1 MTGNSRRQSR
11 GRLATHET
19 IVTERCTA
27 FRYCHIGDVRMAII
41 VSEMP
46 RKAAG
51 VSGMNAGLPRKQPVC
66 ADVKQT
72 RRNQCSDLLVL
83 GARAIGCC

>member
-1 MTGNSRRQSR
+1 
-11 GRLATHET
+11 
-19 IVTERCTA
+19 
-27 FRYCHIGDVRMAII
+27 MAII

-83 GARAIGCC
+83 GARAILLLNYRRAPVGRVNSIERP

>member
-1 MTGNSRRQSR
+1 
-11 GRLATHET
+11 
-19 IVTERCTA
+19 
-27 FRYCHIGDVRMAII
+27 MAII

-72 RRNQCSDLLVL
+72 RRNQCSDLL
-83 GARAIGCC
+83 

>member
-1 MTGNSRRQSR
+1 MNADFGTKVG
-11 GRLATHET
+11 
-19 IVTERCTA
+19 I
-27 FRYCHIGDVRMAII
+27 YCHIGDVRMAII

>member
-1 MTGNSRRQSR
+1 
-11 GRLATHET
+11 
-19 IVTERCTA
+19 
-27 FRYCHIGDVRMAII
+27 MAII

-66 ADVKQT
+66 ADVKRKRQ
-72 RRNQCSDLLVL
+72 S
-83 GARAIGCC
+83 

>member
-1 MTGNSRRQSR
+1 
-11 GRLATHET
+11 
-19 IVTERCTA
+19 
-27 FRYCHIGDVRMAII
+27 MAII